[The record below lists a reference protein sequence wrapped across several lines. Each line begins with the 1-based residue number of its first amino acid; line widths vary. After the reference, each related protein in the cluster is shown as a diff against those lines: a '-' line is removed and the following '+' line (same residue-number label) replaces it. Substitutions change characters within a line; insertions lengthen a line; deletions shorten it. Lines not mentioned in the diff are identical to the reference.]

1 VSADRPSRSPGTNSE
16 PSRDPLEH
24 AETSGSPRTRVPA
37 EIRNPDFAV
46 SVRGYD
52 RHAVDAYIQRVN
64 RVVAELEVRGSPQAA
79 VRHAVDRVT
88 EQTKGILQ
96 QARESAEQ
104 ITAAAHEEADRIMA
118 GAKAEAADLVVNA
131 STDADRARA
140 EAEQL
145 VASARA
151 EADQINAR
159 AKAEAEKTVERA
171 NEEAAER
178 RQATRE
184 ELTALQEEAEARLR
198 ELQADT
204 EAVWNERSQVLGDI
218 HGMAARLEEAAGAAA
233 ARLSREQTSSPAE
246 EASPT
251 SQSDAGIEASG
262 ASATD
267 DSADRPRDRTF
278 RTLG

>member
-1 VSADRPSRSPGTNSE
+1 VSADRSSRRPGTNNE
-16 PSRDPLEH
+16 PSRDRLEH
-24 AETSGSPRTRVPA
+24 AETSGGPRARVPA
-37 EIRNPDFAV
+37 EIRNPNFAV

-104 ITAAAHEEADRIMA
+104 ITAAAHEEADGIMA

-151 EADQINAR
+151 EADAINAR

-178 RQATRE
+178 RRQTQE
-184 ELTALQEEAEARLR
+184 ELAAMQEGAEARLR
-198 ELQADT
+198 KLQADT

-218 HGMAARLEEAAGAAA
+218 HGMATRLEEAASAAA
-233 ARLSREQTSSPAE
+233 ARFSRQETSAPVE
-246 EASPT
+246 EASPA
-251 SQSDAGIEASG
+251 SEADTEIAPSG

-267 DSADRPRDRTF
+267 DSADRSRDRTS
-278 RTLG
+278 RTPG